1 MQSFIRRVKI
11 YPSMRRRTFLKT
23 LSTGTITAAVG
34 SPALTETTTAA
45 TTIDALEFDSTSS
58 LLDANQNYL
67 TDDSTIAVTAESTA
81 YNQDADDNGDAT
93 YYDSDTPIP
102 LVAVDG
108 AVVGFGATL
117 VSNEANFRSGNE
129 EFLLNVWD
137 AHLDGSG
144 TILFDEGHDQYHT
157 LTDFGNM
164 RRYAETQQD
173 YTVSATSSL
182 ADDLSDA
189 DAVWLTGP
197 ATAFSSSEKDA
208 LTSFVAD
215 GGAVFIHDRA
225 DYQNQDETTNL
236 NDIADALGLAFRFN
250 DDQVVDDDT
259 NGGAFYKPT
268 TTQFDD
274 ARFDYFADREGL
286 EIDPDTD
293 HVVDVVDIVDG
304 DTVDVLFDSGRREPI
319 RVLGIDTPEKEANQR
334 YERVQEWEGLESLD
348 YLATWGAN
356 ATDYAKTKLTDE
368 TVRIAFDDEEPG
380 IFDAYD
386 RLLAYIYYDDTGDG
400 SRDAF
405 YNRRTIE
412 NGYARIYSSGFSKHE
427 SFWDAERAARTN
439 GTGVW
444 AESDPENSTEIRN
457 RAVEEVFF
465 PTTTSVRT
473 SGGAIDRSRVPV
485 TAESTASQSG
495 GSVSYSENIPLAG
508 VDGDARVGVLGGPLV
523 DEAYEADEGYDV
535 DTSGYENFVLTTNL
549 IDYLGAASGDVL
561 IDGGHGQ
568 FGADYGLSSEDA
580 AYYQRYLEGVGL
592 GFEQVNTLTTDNL
605 SRGRTLIVTSPPEAF
620 SSSEFGA
627 LASFRDD
634 GGSVILVSSSEASA
648 DAVANLNEVANALG
662 SDLRVNDD
670 AVSDSINN
678 VNGDEA
684 VPTTTQFDG
693 SFPLFEAYSGEGRI
707 AVQTVQEDAQGDE
720 YDNLNDEY
728 VVFEN
733 PENASIDLTGYT
745 VEDEAG
751 KEYTFPDGFTLGA
764 GETVTL
770 HSGSGTDTSTDLYW
784 GSGSPIWNNS
794 GDTVYVFDDS
804 GTIVVEYPY

>member
-1 MQSFIRRVKI
+1 
-11 YPSMRRRTFLKT
+11 MRRRTFLKT
-23 LSTGTITAAVG
+23 LSTGTLTAAIG
-34 SPALTETTTAA
+34 TPALSEATAAA
-45 TTIDALEFDSTSS
+45 TTVNALEFDSTSS

-81 YNQDADDNGDAT
+81 YNEDADDNGDAT
-93 YYDSDTPIP
+93 FYDSDTPIP

-108 AVVGFGATL
+108 DVIGFGATL
-117 VSNEANFRSGNE
+117 VSDQANFRSGNE

-137 AHLDGSG
+137 AHLGGSG
-144 TILFDEGHDQYHT
+144 TVLFDEGHDQYHT
-157 LTDFGNM
+157 LSDFGNM
-164 RRYAETQQD
+164 KRYAETQQN
-173 YTVSATSSL
+173 YTVSATSTL
-182 ADDLSDA
+182 ADDLSGA

-197 ATAFSSSEKDA
+197 ATAFSSSELDA
-208 LTSFVAD
+208 LSSFVAD

-225 DYQNQDETTNL
+225 DYQNQDETANL
-236 NDIADALGLAFRFN
+236 NEVADALGLAFRFN
-250 DDQVVDDDT
+250 DDQVVDNDN

-268 TTQFDD
+268 TTQFDSS
-274 ARFDYFADREGL
+274 FDYFADREGL

-293 HVVDVVDIVDG
+293 HIVDVVDIADG

-334 YERVQEWEGLESLD
+334 YETTQEWEGLESLD
-348 YLATWGAN
+348 YLATWGTN
-356 ATDYAKTKLTDE
+356 ATDYAKSELTDE

-380 IFDAYD
+380 IFDTYG

-405 YNRRTIE
+405 YNRRTVE

-427 SFWDAERAARTN
+427 SFWDAEHAARMD
-439 GTGVW
+439 GAGVW
-444 AESDPENSTEIRN
+444 GESDPENSTEIRN
-457 RAVEEVFF
+457 RTVEEVFL

-485 TAESTASQSG
+485 TAESTATQSG
-495 GSVSYSENIPLAG
+495 GSVSYSENIPLVG
-508 VDGDARVGVLGGPLV
+508 VDEDARVGVLGSPLV
-523 DEAYEADEGYDV
+523 DEDYEADEGYDV

-568 FGADYGLSSEDA
+568 FNADYGLSIEDA

-592 GFEQVNTLTTDNL
+592 GFEQVNTLTTENL
-605 SRGRTLIVTSPPEAF
+605 TRGRTLIVTSPPEAF
-620 SSSEFGA
+620 SSSELDA
-627 LASFRDD
+627 LASFRDN
-634 GGSVILVSSSEASA
+634 GGSVILVGSSEASS
-648 DAVANLNEVANALG
+648 DAVANLNEVASALG

-670 AVSDSINN
+670 AVTDTSYN
-678 VNGDEA
+678 VNSDEA

-693 SFPLFEAYSGEGRI
+693 SYPLFEAYSSEGSI
-707 AVQTVQEDAQGDE
+707 TVQTVHEDAEGDE

-751 KEYTFPDGFTLGA
+751 KQYTFPDGFTLGA

-794 GDTVYVFDDS
+794 GDTVYVFDDA
-804 GTIVVEYPY
+804 GTLVVEYPY

>member
-1 MQSFIRRVKI
+1 
-11 YPSMRRRTFLKT
+11 MRRRTFLKT
-23 LSTGTITAAVG
+23 LSTGTLTAAVG
-34 SPALTETTTAA
+34 TPALSEATGAA
-45 TTIDALEFDSTSS
+45 TTVDALEFDSTSS

-81 YNQDADDNGDAT
+81 YNEDADDNGDAT
-93 YYDSDTPIP
+93 FYDSDTPIP

-117 VSNEANFRSGNE
+117 VSDQANFQSGNE

-137 AHLDGSG
+137 AHLGGSG
-144 TILFDEGHDQYHT
+144 TVLFDKGHDQYHT

-164 RRYAETQQD
+164 KRYAETQQN
-173 YTVSATSSL
+173 YTVTATSTL
-182 ADDLSDA
+182 TDDLSGA

-197 ATAFSSSEKDA
+197 ATAFSSSELDA
-208 LTSFVAD
+208 LSSFVAD

-225 DYQNQDETTNL
+225 DYQNQDETANL
-236 NDIADALGLAFRFN
+236 NAIADALGLTFRFN
-250 DDQVVDDDT
+250 DDQVVDNDT

-268 TTQFDD
+268 TTQFDTT
-274 ARFDYFADREGL
+274 FDYFADREGL
-286 EIDPDTD
+286 EIDPGTD
-293 HVVDVVDIVDG
+293 HIVDVVDIADG

-319 RVLGIDTPEKEANQR
+319 RVLGIDTPEKAANQQ
-334 YERVQEWEGLESLD
+334 YETTQEWEGLESLD
-348 YLATWGAN
+348 YLATWGTN
-356 ATDYAKTKLTDE
+356 ATDYAKGELTDE

-380 IFDAYD
+380 IFDEFG
-386 RLLAYIYYDDTGDG
+386 RLLAYIYYDDTDDG

-427 SFWDAERAARTN
+427 SFWDAENAARTN
-439 GTGVW
+439 GAGLW
-444 AESDPENSTEIRN
+444 GESDPANSTEIRN
-457 RAVEEVFF
+457 RTVEEVFL

-473 SGGAIDRSRVPV
+473 SSGAIDRSRVPV
-485 TAESTASQSG
+485 TAESTAAQSG
-495 GSVSYSENIPLAG
+495 GSVSYLSEIPLVG
-508 VDGDARVGVLGGPLV
+508 VDEDARVGVVGSPLV
-523 DEAYEADEGYDV
+523 DEAYEADEGYGV

-568 FGADYGLSSEDA
+568 FSADYGLSSEDA

-620 SSSEFGA
+620 SSSELDA
-627 LASFRDD
+627 LSSFRDN
-634 GGSVILVSSSEASA
+634 GGSIILVGSSEASA

-662 SDLRVNDD
+662 SDLRVNAD
-670 AVSDSINN
+670 AVTDSSNN
-678 VNGDEA
+678 VNSDET

-693 SFPLFEAYSGEGRI
+693 SFPLYDPYSGEGSI
-707 AVQTVQEDAQGDE
+707 AVQTVHEDAAGDE

-733 PENASIDLTGYT
+733 PENASIDLTGYA
-745 VEDEAG
+745 VEDEADQRY
-751 KEYTFPDGFTLGA
+751 EFPDGFTLGA

-770 HSGSGTDTSTDLYW
+770 HTGSGTDTSTDLYW

-794 GDTVYVFDDS
+794 GDTVYVFDDA